1 MKPLKPA
8 PTSDALPILAADRF
22 FSRDCTVEGAASPLP
37 PFLNSMPNFLD
48 SLFPDL
54 AGREPAKGERQGF
67 KYQAARHA
75 KRGGGDT
82 VSKTQG
88 CEMRFSTLLLDVTS
102 ILLHKWGLEGEPMTF
117 YPLACCITQSRH
129 SSALNEVRRSRVGR
143 KNIRVCPDHA
153 AEGICCQAWQ

>member
-1 MKPLKPA
+1 MPFQSLQPTDFPA
-8 PTSDALPILAADRF
+8 GTAPSKVLHHLCR
-22 FSRDCTVEGAASPLP
+22 
-37 PFLNSMPNFLD
+37 PFLTACQTFLTPY
-48 SLFPDL
+48 SLIWQGESL
-54 AGREPAKGERQGF
+54 QKERQGF
-67 KYQAARHA
+67 KYQVARHA
-75 KRGGGDT
+75 KRGGEDT

-88 CEMRFSTLLLDVTS
+88 REIRSSTLLLDVTS

-153 AEGICCQAWQ
+153 AEGTCCQAWQ